1 MTFKI
6 GSSSLSLFISESVLQ
21 LVQVQPLSGLVMVI
35 VKMRRTMLVV
45 ALMVVTVVDLMLRLL
60 SAQIVNVWEKI

>member
-35 VKMRRTMLVV
+35 VKMRKTMLVV

>member
-1 MTFKI
+1 MIFKI

-35 VKMRRTMLVV
+35 VKMRKTMLVV

>member
-21 LVQVQPLSGLVMVI
+21 LVQVQTLSGLVMVI
-35 VKMRRTMLVV
+35 VKMTTTMLVV

>member
-6 GSSSLSLFISESVLQ
+6 GSSSLSLFFSESVLQ

-35 VKMRRTMLVV
+35 VKMRTTMLVV